1 MPPSLCSCISLN
13 KGSISA
19 VLDILLLMKGC
30 VLMSTNDYVKY
41 MAKTL
46 IQRMETPRSERKKQ
60 RDERKQMKTPFL
72 VNWLG
77 MVPFSL
83 IMWLKKDRRKIW
95 RMIKRA
101 RSSDR

>member
-1 MPPSLCSCISLN
+1 
-13 KGSISA
+13 
-19 VLDILLLMKGC
+19 
-30 VLMSTNDYVKY
+30 MSTNDYVKY

-83 IMWLKKDRRKIW
+83 TMWLKKDRRKIW
-95 RMIKRA
+95 RMIKQA
-101 RSSDR
+101 RYSDR